1 MNSWLWVSLKIIH
14 SHPIAI
20 PLHKSLA
27 SDSVNCHVPLTD
39 NCQGDCFSHPVSR
52 STSPQQKLLPQ
63 KSRRQQNR
71 MSLMYQVN
79 LRYVKEQLL

>member
-39 NCQGDCFSHPVSR
+39 NCQGDCFSHPVPR
-52 STSPQQKLLPQ
+52 STSPPGTKAFTT
-63 KSRRQQNR
+63 K
-71 MSLMYQVN
+71 
-79 LRYVKEQLL
+79 VKTSIEQDVTDVSG